1 MLQLKPETPD
11 LWDSILP
18 EELRKLPEEL
28 ARVDILLQD
37 ERLMEPFLRNFNQTQ
52 GRPGVPIST
61 YLRLMYLK
69 FRYKLGYETLVAEVS
84 DSIAWRRFC
93 GIGYLQRIV
102 VRINR
107 FLRNRLDVIVS
118 NFPAQAPSG
127 AWETL

>member
-18 EELRKLPEEL
+18 VELRTLPEEL

-37 ERLMEPFLRNFNQTQ
+37 ERLMEPFVRRFNQTQ
-52 GRPGVPIST
+52 GRPSLPIST

-69 FRYKLGYETLVAEVS
+69 FRYKLGYETLVEEVS

-93 GIGYLQRIV
+93 GIGYQQRV
-102 VRINR
+102 PG
-107 FLRNRLDVIVS
+107 LC
-118 NFPAQAPSG
+118 
-127 AWETL
+127 